1 MCHHLSQNDAK
12 RRKKGV
18 KPHEIGA
25 KRRETT
31 QKRRENN
38 AKNAAPPPKIGG
50 LDPSLYIY
58 TLSLKKIRTFCV
70 LEDKFNVQL
79 K

>member
-12 RRKKGV
+12 RRKNGV
-18 KPHEIGA
+18 KRHEIGA

-31 QKRRENN
+31 QNDAKRRETTRKRRENN

-50 LDPSLYIY
+50 LDPSL
-58 TLSLKKIRTFCV
+58 V
-70 LEDKFNVQL
+70 LFRDTWLAHSV
-79 K
+79 